1 MEVEVIHHTA
11 ETQKNMMGLLP
22 ILNSKAETIELDF
35 VFTRDGIPVWTHNVF
50 PTQLQK
56 YESIESKELK
66 LSKKALTL
74 YRVLDI
80 INKNHKVMLDI
91 KYVPRDLLKS
101 DSFKKLLEYL
111 NNYDKSGGIQIQT
124 LDLGLLQKLSDSGF
138 SNIEPGLIINV
149 LSKNYINKSS
159 IPRIDFM
166 SISSELW
173 ERNSGKYIKDC
184 NDKELFKDVKLYA
197 WTWDVSKR
205 FQSIIP
211 SRPETEERIQNFIDM
226 GADGIITGN
235 PNMVLKL
242 LNSQNKKN

>member
-11 ETQKNMMGLLP
+11 GTQKNMIGLLP

-56 YESIESKELK
+56 YASIESKELK

-173 ERNSGKYIKDC
+173 ERNDGIYI
-184 NDKELFKDVKLYA
+184 DKCSKLFKDVKLYA
-197 WTWDVSKR
+197 WTWDVPDKLPSEIKR
-205 FQSIIP
+205 E
-211 SRPETEERIQNFIDM
+211 ETLERVQNFIDM